1 LHLWL
6 YMMRFLPGGAYVGL
20 FVNQMFDCVFGGT
33 VPFAVIK
40 LTADLGQSVT
50 AYVEHFCC

>member
-1 LHLWL
+1 
-6 YMMRFLPGGAYVGL
+6 MMRFLPGGAYVGL

-33 VPFAVIK
+33 VLFAVIK